1 MPVCVDVLPEPTS
14 ARNLRSELLKTAVPL
29 IRCELV
35 APSNSACS
43 LVEPSEGVSIDTVD
57 LFNPALVRQRRQRG
71 MARWL
76 MPFGFLAGLTFT
88 QITNLQTFSFFGLW
102 AEPIL
107 GGVLGMVSGLMG
119 SYAAA
124 ATVTSDNEDG
134 VRILRNRSGEGSWLL
149 LLETP
154 IGVEVPWQSVQRS
167 RPQQVLRL
175 SEL

>member
-1 MPVCVDVLPEPTS
+1 
-14 ARNLRSELLKTAVPL
+14 
-29 IRCELV
+29 
-35 APSNSACS
+35 
-43 LVEPSEGVSIDTVD
+43 
-57 LFNPALVRQRRQRG
+57 
-71 MARWL
+71 
-76 MPFGFLAGLTFT
+76 
-88 QITNLQTFSFFGLW
+88 
-102 AEPIL
+102 
-107 GGVLGMVSGLMG
+107 MVSGLMG